1 MLRIVWVMMAIGAI
15 VLLVACSSDD
25 SSSSTSTAGSTT
37 PTTTG
42 TTTAGAPCGGTST
55 VEAAVRES
63 PVAGLSE
70 VSDKYDVSG
79 VRSAASA
86 PTWARFDNPPKA
98 GVTDFQGGYGV
109 AHCESGAWV
118 VQDAG
123 TSDVGCAGGTI
134 PAVPPAVRADL
145 GLECTGP

>member
-1 MLRIVWVMMAIGAI
+1 MIGAI
-15 VLLVACSSDD
+15 ASLGACSSGD
-25 SSSSTSTAGSTT
+25 SSSDSSTPSATT

-42 TTTAGAPCGGTST
+42 ATTAGAACGGTAT
-55 VEAAVRES
+55 VEAAVRDS
-63 PVAGLSE
+63 SVAGLNE

-79 VRSAASA
+79 VRSAASD
-86 PTWARFDNPPKA
+86 PTWARFENPPKA
-98 GVTDFQGGYGV
+98 GITDFQGGYGV

-123 TSDVGCAGGTI
+123 TADVGCGGGTI
-134 PAVPPAVRADL
+134 PAVPPAVRTDL